1 MQAETFL
8 DLYKNLEQ
16 LVKDKYSG
24 NGKRY
29 ESPIINFSNS
39 REGRPYKEE
48 LDSIREIRNLLVH
61 LPMINGNY
69 PLEPSEEIV
78 AKLQEIIEKIE
89 HPLLAL
95 DFAVRSDNIMKARL
109 EDSVFSVMSR
119 MENNGYTHVPIISD
133 GKLFGVFSKST
144 IFSYLITHGLTKIRD
159 DMQINAFIDFL
170 PIEKHRGEY
179 YDFAAKDALYV
190 EVREMFENT
199 YQRKSRRLMVVF
211 ITENGNP
218 NERLFGM
225 ITPWDVLRS
234 EDV

>member
-95 DFAVRSDNIMKARL
+95 DFAVRSDSIMKARL

-159 DMQINAFIDFL
+159 DMQINAFFDFL

-179 YDFAAKDALYV
+179 YDFAAKDALYI

>member
-1 MQAETFL
+1 
-8 DLYKNLEQ
+8 
-16 LVKDKYSG
+16 
-24 NGKRY
+24 
-29 ESPIINFSNS
+29 
-39 REGRPYKEE
+39 
-48 LDSIREIRNLLVH
+48 
-61 LPMINGNY
+61 MINGNY

-95 DFAVRSDNIMKARL
+95 DFAVRSDSIMKARL

-159 DMQINAFIDFL
+159 DMQINAFFDFL

-179 YDFAAKDALYV
+179 YDFAAKDALYI

>member
-95 DFAVRSDNIMKARL
+95 DFAVRSDSIMKARL

-133 GKLFGVFSKST
+133 GKLLGVFSKST

-211 ITENGNP
+211 VTENGNP

-234 EDV
+234 EEG

>member
-69 PLEPSEEIV
+69 PLEPSEEII
-78 AKLQEIIEKIE
+78 AKLREIIEKVE

-95 DFAVRSDNIMKARL
+95 DFAVRSNNIMKARL

-119 MENNGYTHVPIISD
+119 MENNGYTHVPIVND

-144 IFSYLITHGLTKIRD
+144 VFSYLISHGLTKIRD
-159 DMQINAFIDFL
+159 NMQINDFIDFL
-170 PIEKHRGEY
+170 PIEKHRAEY

-218 NERLFGM
+218 NEWLLGM

-234 EDV
+234 E

>member
-234 EDV
+234 EEG